1 MSLPIEPTITKFFTN
16 KIASS
21 LDNWHDYLIKIA
33 RLYYK
38 FDGQEYDRDALV
50 QAFLPMSQRDKKES
64 RDPANIRDKY
74 GAYARYLGI
83 FHFEKKNGVWTIVVS
98 DAAKQ
103 FLCTENPNAAAF
115 CRAQLS
121 LFQYPNGAGA
131 SINAAGN
138 ITVKDNIKQ
147 DTMRE
152 LANNI
157 HLNPFRLICRIIIT
171 LREYLGKKYKDLY
184 IPFETLFLIFNDD
197 RINNTYNPNYD
208 LITTVW
214 NEFTSPNF
222 INPMNI
228 DDNTINN
235 FKRNFHILEQTG
247 LFLKDSLLGLSISQV
262 QPDVAYSCIKVIA
275 KMTDSFTSFDDQFNH
290 PDEDYVKE
298 IITGPS
304 WGQYYDAAHLPL
316 EILEKL
322 GAEVDN
328 APIKTRFFSQS
339 KNTNTCFNVKR
350 TPRANDLHPLNIIIY
365 GAPGTGKTYSTAE
378 YALAIIENRAV
389 DERLKNN
396 DERKTV
402 IDTYNGYVRKGQL
415 VFTTFHQNYG
425 YEEFIQGLR
434 PDPNSDTFAFLTVD
448 GVFKTIA
455 DIALHDHDNNYVIII
470 DEINRANISKVFGE
484 LITLLEED
492 KRWGEVNQ
500 ASVTLQSG
508 EIFTVP
514 NNLYIIGTM
523 NSADKSI
530 SLIDAALRRRFRFIE
545 KYPQANL
552 VKDNTLKTVLNNLNK
567 HLVGSLQSSDLLIGH
582 SYFMNKT
589 ADDICT
595 IMNDNVIPLLYE
607 YYYDD
612 KKKVKDCLDK
622 TIRGLKVTSVDEEI
636 RRIYIKKAD

>member
-1 MSLPIEPTITKFFTN
+1 MSLPTEPIITKFFTN

-21 LDNWHDYLIKIA
+21 LDDWHDFLIKIA
-33 RLYYK
+33 RIYYK
-38 FDGQEYDRDALV
+38 FDGQEYDRDAIA
-50 QAFLPMSQRDKKES
+50 QAFLPMSHRDKQAS
-64 RDPANIRDKY
+64 RDPASIRDIY
-74 GAYARYLGI
+74 GAYARYLGLL
-83 FHFEKKNGVWTIVVS
+83 HYEKINGVWTVVVS

-131 SINAAGN
+131 SLTSSGN

-157 HLNPFRLICRIIIT
+157 HLNPFRLICRIIVT
-171 LREYLGKKYKDLY
+171 LRDQLNKKYKDLY
-184 IPFETLFLIFNDD
+184 IPFETLFLMFNDD
-197 RINNTYNPNYD
+197 RINNTYNPQYD
-208 LITTVW
+208 LIKTVW
-214 NEFTSPNF
+214 NELTSPNF

-228 DDNTINN
+228 DNDTFRN

-247 LFLKDSLLGLSISQV
+247 LFLKDSQLGLSISQV
-262 QPDVAYSCIKVIA
+262 QPKVAYSCIKAIA
-275 KMTDSFTSFDDQFNH
+275 EMTDSFSSFDGQFNH

-298 IITGPS
+298 VITGAT

-316 EILEKL
+316 EILEQL
-322 GAEVDN
+322 GIEVDN
-328 APIKTRFFSQS
+328 APIKSRLFSQS
-339 KNTNTCFNVKR
+339 KRINTCFNVKR
-350 TPRANDLHPLNIIIY
+350 TQRANNLHPLNIIIY
-365 GAPGTGKTYSTAE
+365 GAPGTGKTYSTVE
-378 YALAIIENRAV
+378 YALAIIENRSV
-389 DERLKNN
+389 DESYKNN

-402 IDTYNGYVRKGQL
+402 IDTYNEYVRKGQI

-434 PDPNSDTFAFLTVD
+434 PDPVSDTFAFLTVD

-455 DIALHDHDNNYVIII
+455 DIALHDHDNDYVIII

-545 KYPQANL
+545 KYPQNNL
-552 VKDNTLKTVLNNLNK
+552 VKDPPLRTVLNNLNK

-595 IMNDNVIPLLYE
+595 IMNDSVIPLLYE

-622 TIRGLKVTSVDEEI
+622 ATKGLNVKIVDEEI
-636 RRIYIKKAD
+636 RRIFIKKAD